1 MLITISRQF
10 GAGGSEVARR
20 VAAAMA
26 WRVVDNEL
34 VEQVAARAGLPPERV
49 AEREERVPT
58 FVERLARTLAAA
70 TPEVFPPADSAGA
83 IIDMPEADLVR
94 ITEPVVARDRGAGK
108 GGAGGPGRAG
118 GAGAASATR
127 ST

>member
-1 MLITISRQF
+1 M
-10 GAGGSEVARR
+10 
-20 VAAAMA
+20 
-26 WRVVDNEL
+26 
-34 VEQVAARAGLPPERV
+34 
-49 AEREERVPT
+49 PT

-70 TPEVFPPADSAGA
+70 TPEVFPPPDSAGA

-94 ITEPVVARDRGAGK
+94 ITERWWREIAAQGT
-108 GGAGGPGRAG
+108 GGAGGPRGAG